1 MGALITPDDI
11 SALAR
16 PCYADE
22 EIASKAIDE
31 AIDIDLRYLVGDDV
45 YKQLIDSK
53 DFVLLNGGEYTDR
66 KGDTHIIAGLKKAV
80 AYFSYSRIVK
90 FGNSLPTRFGTMQN
104 DDGYSSRA
112 ELKERQM
119 VSDDAYNIGLKYT
132 KEVLTYLQKDDCK
145 PIDPLKSRRSTFKVI
160 GD

>member
-11 SALAR
+11 STLAR

-31 AIDIDLRYLVGDDV
+31 AIDIDLRYLVGDEV

-53 DFVLLNGGEYTDR
+53 DFVLLDGGEYTDG
-66 KGDTHIIAGLKKAV
+66 KGEPHIIAGLKKAV
-80 AYFSYSRIVK
+80 AYFAYSRVVK
-90 FGNSLPTRFGTMQN
+90 FGNSIPTRFGTMNN

-119 VSDDAYNIGLKYT
+119 IIDDAYSIGLKYV
-132 KEVLTYLQKDDCK
+132 KEVLAYLKKDECK
-145 PIDPLKSRRSTFKVI
+145 PLEHIKSKRSIFKVI

>member
-1 MGALITPDDI
+1 MAALITPDDI

-16 PCYADE
+16 PCYSDE

-31 AIDIDLRYLVGDDV
+31 AIDIDLRYLVGDAV
-45 YKQLIDSK
+45 YKQLVNSEDN
-53 DFVLLNGGEYTDR
+53 VLLNGGEYTDE

-80 AYFSYSRIVK
+80 AYFAYSRVVK
-90 FGNSLPTRFGTMQN
+90 FGNSLPTRFGTMNN

-119 VSDDAYNIGLKYT
+119 ISDDAYSIGVKYI
-132 KEVLTYLQKDDCK
+132 KEVLAYLKKDDCK
-145 PIDPLKSRRSTFKVI
+145 PAEPLKSKRSIFKVI

>member
-11 SALAR
+11 STLAR

-31 AIDIDLRYLVGDDV
+31 AIDIDLRYLVGDNV

-53 DFVLLNGGEYTDR
+53 DFVLLNGGEYTDE
-66 KGDTHIIAGLKKAV
+66 KGETHVIAGLKKAV
-80 AYFSYSRIVK
+80 AYFAYSRVVK
-90 FGNSLPTRFGTMQN
+90 FGNSLPTRFGTMNN

-119 VSDDAYNIGLKYT
+119 IIDDAYSIGLKYVY
-132 KEVLTYLQKDDCK
+132 EVLAYLKKDDCK
-145 PIDPLKSRRSTFKVI
+145 PVEPLKSKRRIFKVI